1 MPKHGLF
8 LLLPQVSL
16 NFCLIIQVVSNDRVD
31 IGQSESRIMADDFLS
46 GVALL
51 KGVNNCVER
60 DSRIAHP
67 PLHKTP

>member
-1 MPKHGLF
+1 MPNHGLF

-31 IGQSESRIMADDFLS
+31 IGQIMADDYLG

-51 KGVNNCVER
+51 KGVNNRVER